1 MLRGMWTPVR
11 RRSVS
16 DEVFDQLKA
25 RIVAG
30 DMEPGA
36 ALPSERKL
44 AELLGVNRG
53 ALREALKRLEQA
65 RLVSIQHGGTTRVE
79 AFLDTAGM
87 DLLTEMLFVADGGID
102 TVVVRSVMEMR
113 SALAPDIAR
122 LAALRATDD
131 QKDALLDVVAEMESQ
146 VRDRAARQRLAMR
159 FWGTMVAASDNVA
172 YRLAYNTLNRSYQ
185 QFFEV
190 MTDVLADE
198 LDDLAAYRAIA
209 TAIDRGDTSSA
220 EKRAAALVSKGADQV
235 LGLVAALEAAP
246 TKEGTP

>member
-1 MLRGMWTPVR
+1 MWTPVR

-16 DEVFDQLKA
+16 DEVFDQLKS
-25 RIVAG
+25 RIVRGEMA
-30 DMEPGA
+30 PGA
-36 ALPSERKL
+36 PLPSERKL

-79 AFLDTAGM
+79 SFLDTAGM
-87 DLLTEMLFVADGGID
+87 DLLTEMLFTSQGTLD
-102 TVVVRSVMEMR
+102 TQVVRGVMEMR

-122 LAALRATDD
+122 LAALRATEDD
-131 QKDALLDVVAEMESQ
+131 KDALLDLVGQMERQ
-146 VRDRAARQRLAMR
+146 ARDRGKRQRLAMA
-159 FWGTMVAASDNVA
+159 FWGTMVAASQNIA

-190 MTDVLADE
+190 MTDVLAAE

-209 TAIDRGDTSSA
+209 DAIDRGDTAAA
-220 EKRAAALVSKGADQV
+220 EKRTTALISKGADQV
-235 LGLVAALEAAP
+235 FELMNALEAEA
-246 TKEGTP
+246 TKGDVR

>member
-1 MLRGMWTPVR
+1 MLLRVFTPVR

-25 RIVAG
+25 RIVRGEMEAG
-30 DMEPGA
+30 A
-36 ALPSERKL
+36 SLPSERKL

-87 DLLTEMLFVADGGID
+87 DLLTEMLFVEDGGID
-102 TVVVRSVMEMR
+102 TTVVRSVMEMR

-131 QKDALLDVVAEMESQ
+131 HKDALLDVVGQMESMA
-146 VRDRAARQRLAMR
+146 RDRAARQRLAMT
-159 FWGTMVAASDNVA
+159 FWGTMVAASRNVA

-209 TAIDRGDTSSA
+209 DAIDRGDTASA
-220 EKRAAALVSKGADQV
+220 ERRASALVSKGADQV
-235 LGLVAALEAAP
+235 FGLVDALEADT
-246 TKEGTP
+246 TKGTP